1 MTRNFNRLE
10 TLENAVVDFENK
22 KKSFDFWEDN
32 SFYGLD
38 FYNYGLWEEKHILP
52 YYRNRGY
59 VIDENGICSCPE
71 WFNEGFES
79 EEDYNEYLES
89 GKNEYSPFE
98 DYGESWVDPEWYA
111 KGFNSEADYMH
122 YLGIIS
128 GLS

>member
-10 TLENAVVDFENK
+10 TLESAVVDFENK
-22 KKSFDFWEDN
+22 KESFDFWEDN

-38 FYNYGLWEEKHILP
+38 LYNDWWEEKYANP
-52 YYRNRGY
+52 YNEKGY
-59 VIDENGICSCPE
+59 FVDENGICSCPE
-71 WFNEGFES
+71 WFILGFNS

-98 DYGESWVDPEWYA
+98 NDCPEWWD
-111 KGFNSEADYMH
+111 EADYMH
-122 YLGIIS
+122 YLGIIT